1 MPNYFYHIFFFL
13 FFFNR
18 VSSLS
23 SAIAYTVYIY
33 HDGVFVTLYLMGFQP
48 ATDNALFSPSL
59 RWAEKPTSADEWY
72 PRYRFFHARR
82 WLTSVSGRELSAI
95 KRLAFLKNEQRERSL
110 SLSMIALSLSQ
121 LFTESSLLF
130 SFFVIVLQIYI
141 LMIVIFL
148 QEEIISF
155 LLIPTN
161 LSKFFETFL
170 TEKN

>member
-1 MPNYFYHIFFFL
+1 MLPSICWDFNTNYGQCIIL
-13 FFFNR
+13 TQSPLGRKAN
-18 VSSLS
+18 LS
-23 SAIAYTVYIY
+23 
-33 HDGVFVTLYLMGFQP
+33 
-48 ATDNALFSPSL
+48 
-59 RWAEKPTSADEWY
+59 RWKWY

-82 WLTSVSGRELSAI
+82 CLISVSGRELSTI

-170 TEKN
+170 NRKNWEVYN